1 MSEVWNFY
9 KDKTPNSAICVLSVK
24 KINRCNN
31 TNRLIDHLKKRHHTN
46 DRVIKVILNKQEI
59 DSTQTTLNVRDNS

>member
-9 KDKTPNSAICVLSVK
+9 KDKTPNRAICVLCDK

-31 TNRLIDHLKKRHHTN
+31 TNRLIDHLKK
-46 DRVIKVILNKQEI
+46 VIIPTIGLLK
-59 DSTQTTLNVRDNS
+59 